1 MSVERSKSLTALALV
16 LAVWAITASSIAAY
30 YYSEYSRVS
39 GILKN
44 LEESTVKVNVVIDYG
59 NGTVEEFN
67 DILLDA
73 EGATALNAL
82 LMVAKVEYTVYPFGV
97 FVDSINGVENSK
109 ELNSW
114 WLYSILKPDGEEVSP
129 EVGADQYRLSNGE
142 TVVWRYTKF
151 S

>member
-1 MSVERSKSLTALALV
+1 MERSKSLTALALV

-129 EVGADQYRLSNGE
+129 EIGADQYRLSNGE

>member
-1 MSVERSKSLTALALV
+1 MERSKSLTALALV

-97 FVDSINGVENSK
+97 FVDSINGVQNSK

-129 EVGADQYRLSNGE
+129 EIGADQYRLSNGE

>member
-1 MSVERSKSLTALALV
+1 MERSKSLTALALV

>member
-1 MSVERSKSLTALALV
+1 VERSKSLTALALV

-67 DILLDA
+67 DLVLDT

>member
-1 MSVERSKSLTALALV
+1 VERSKSLTALALV